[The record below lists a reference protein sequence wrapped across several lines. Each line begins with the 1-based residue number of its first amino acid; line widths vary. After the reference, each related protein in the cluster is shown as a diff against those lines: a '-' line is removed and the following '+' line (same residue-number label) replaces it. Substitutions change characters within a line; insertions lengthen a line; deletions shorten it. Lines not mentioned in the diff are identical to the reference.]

1 MFFQKSA
8 LLLIIYIFIFLK
20 KLESSN
26 TFDRCLLCN
35 HIIELAESHFHK
47 SEPKDFVLKELETEC
62 LYVGEI
68 CGGRP
73 AVMYCINQV
82 KENINLIYDDFEKKM
97 RPQEICY
104 QIGDLR
110 SQKDFMEKIYSY
122 KDDIEFDNLLN
133 ENGSRIYTDPKC
145 YLSVIIPAMNEQD
158 RIHIML
164 KECTE
169 YLSKRSINDSKFSY
183 EIIVVDDGSKDNTSE
198 IAYKFSNFNL
208 KIIKLPQN
216 KGKGG
221 AIRDGILHCQ
231 GKLILFADADGATK
245 FRDFE
250 KLEKKFREM
259 SNSDNDIDYTF
270 PGIVIGSRCH
280 LEKESIAERSLFRTI
295 LMKGFHFIVYLLTVK
310 SVHDTQCGFKI
321 FSRAAAAKL
330 FPLIHIERWAFD
342 VELLYLAEKLY
353 YPINEVAVEWKEV
366 DGSKIVPVWSWL
378 QMGRDI
384 MLIWFHYLTDNMTE
398 ISELR
403 RRRKLSS
410 DSLGKRKQEF
420 FSSNKECDRP
430 DKPIH
435 KPQDS
440 LFSSSSGWTNYRGFL
455 NLIILLLVI
464 SNGRV
469 ALENLMKYDANPLFS
484 NLALSIIVVQ
494 FLKLW
499 SYVQVNYW
507 CRNQENVTS
516 LNRKNSSDSNDSGN
530 CSIQSKNVYPENL
543 TFYDIYY
550 FMVAPT
556 LCYELN
562 FPRTPGRRKT
572 FLIKRIIEM
581 IFLPILYTAL
591 CQQWIVPL
599 VKNGVVPFSEMNI
612 SKMTERVLKLA
623 IPNLLLWLLMF
634 YTIFHSFLNLIA
646 EILRFA
652 DREFYRDFWNAE
664 SIGMF
669 WRTWNIPVH
678 RWCVRHCFIPLV
690 ELGYT
695 KYVASIAV
703 FVVSAFFHE
712 YLVSIPLKMFR
723 LWAFNGML
731 AQIPLNMFCDKFVK
745 KGKLGNIIVWLS
757 LILGQPMA
765 ILMYVHDWYMINYPP
780 V

>member
-1 MFFQKSA
+1 
-8 LLLIIYIFIFLK
+8 
-20 KLESSN
+20 
-26 TFDRCLLCN
+26 
-35 HIIELAESHFHK
+35 
-47 SEPKDFVLKELETEC
+47 
-62 LYVGEI
+62 
-68 CGGRP
+68 
-73 AVMYCINQV
+73 
-82 KENINLIYDDFEKKM
+82 
-97 RPQEICY
+97 
-104 QIGDLR
+104 
-110 SQKDFMEKIYSY
+110 
-122 KDDIEFDNLLN
+122 
-133 ENGSRIYTDPKC
+133 
-145 YLSVIIPAMNEQD
+145 
-158 RIHIML
+158 
-164 KECTE
+164 
-169 YLSKRSINDSKFSY
+169 
-183 EIIVVDDGSKDNTSE
+183 
-198 IAYKFSNFNL
+198 
-208 KIIKLPQN
+208 
-216 KGKGG
+216 
-221 AIRDGILHCQ
+221 
-231 GKLILFADADGATK
+231 
-245 FRDFE
+245 
-250 KLEKKFREM
+250 M
-259 SNSDNDIDYTF
+259 S
-270 PGIVIGSRCH
+270 
-280 LEKESIAERSLFRTI
+280 
-295 LMKGFHFIVYLLTVK
+295 
-310 SVHDTQCGFKI
+310 
-321 FSRAAAAKL
+321 
-330 FPLIHIERWAFD
+330 
-342 VELLYLAEKLY
+342 
-353 YPINEVAVEWKEV
+353 
-366 DGSKIVPVWSWL
+366 
-378 QMGRDI
+378 
-384 MLIWFHYLTDNMTE
+384 E
-398 ISELR
+398 ISEVR
-403 RRRKLSS
+403 RRRKLSP
-410 DSLGKRKQEF
+410 DNCTKNRQEF
-420 FSSNKECDRP
+420 FSTTKKIDRS

-469 ALENLMKYDANPLFS
+469 ALENLMKYGILVTPIEWIKFIFTDFYTLSNFSIILLSNITIVIVLYVEKLLANNYINNKVAITFYIFLLLSHITIPAIIVLYYIDVNPLFT

-499 SYVQVNYW
+499 SYIEVNYW
-507 CRNQENVTS
+507 CRSQESSTIID
-516 LNRKNSSDSNDSGN
+516 RRNSSDSNDSG
-530 CSIQSKNVYPENL
+530 SSFIQPKNVYPENL

-550 FMVAPT
+550 FMAAPT

-572 FLIKRIIEM
+572 FLIKRLIEM
-581 IFLPILYTAL
+581 IFLPILYVAL

-678 RWCVRHCFIPLV
+678 RWCVRHCFIPLI

-703 FVVSAFFHE
+703 FVISAFFHE

-731 AQIPLNMFCDKFVK
+731 FQIPLNMFCDRFVK
-745 KGKLGNIIVWLS
+745 TGKIGNIIVWLS

-765 ILMYVHDWYMINYPP
+765 ILMYVHDWYMINHPP

>member
-1 MFFQKSA
+1 MIEIILILFVIIVIIAIS
-8 LLLIIYIFIFLK
+8 LLAILSFITPYPK
-20 KLESSN
+20 
-26 TFDRCLLCN
+26 R
-35 HIIELAESHFHK
+35 SH
-47 SEPKDFVLKELETEC
+47 KDF
-62 LYVGEI
+62 Y
-68 CGGRP
+68 
-73 AVMYCINQV
+73 
-82 KENINLIYDDFEKKM
+82 KKV
-97 RPQEICY
+97 
-104 QIGDLR
+104 
-110 SQKDFMEKIYSY
+110 FSY
-122 KDDIEFDNLLN
+122 RDDIEFPNLLC
-133 ENGSRIYTDPKC
+133 ENGSRKYTDPKC
-145 YLSVIIPAMNEQD
+145 YLSLIVPAMNEQE
-158 RIHIML
+158 RLPMML
-164 KECTE
+164 EECTK
-169 YLSKRSINDSKFSY
+169 YLSSRVKNDSMFSY
-183 EIIVVDDGSKDNTSE
+183 EIIVVDDGSTDNTCE
-198 IAYKFSNFNL
+198 VAYKFSNYNL
-208 KIIKLPQN
+208 KIIKLDKN

-221 AIRDGILHCQ
+221 AIRDGVLHSN
-231 GKLILFADADGATK
+231 GKLILFADADGATS
-245 FRDFE
+245 FCDFE
-250 KLEKKFREM
+250 KLEKKFKEL
-259 SNSDNDIDYTF
+259 SSSDNDNVDFTF
-270 PGIVIGSRCH
+270 PGIIVGSRCH
-280 LEKESIAERSLFRTI
+280 LEEDSIAQRSLFRTI
-295 LMKGFHFIVYLLTVK
+295 LMKGFHIIVYLLTVK
-310 SVHDTQCGFKI
+310 TVHDTQCGFKL

-353 YPINEVAVEWKEV
+353 YPIREVAVEWKEI

-384 MLIWFHYLTDNMTE
+384 VLIWIHYLTGIMSE
-398 ISELR
+398 IPELR
-403 RRRKLSS
+403 RRKKLPAE
-410 DSLGKRKQEF
+410 DATKRSQEF
-420 FSSNKECDRP
+420 FASANKADRA

-469 ALENLMKYDANPLFS
+469 ALENLMKYGILVTPFEWMRYIFTDFYSWSNFSIILLSNVTILLVLFIEKLLAYNYLSNKISSIFYVFLLVSHITVPAIITIYYIDANPLFT

-499 SYVQVNYW
+499 SYIQVNSW
-507 CRNQENVTS
+507 CRNKQDDIK
-516 LNRKNSSDSNDSGN
+516 LNRKNSTDSSDSGSM
-530 CSIQSKNVYPENL
+530 SLQTKNSYPDNL
-543 TFYDIYY
+543 TLYDIYY
-550 FMVAPT
+550 FMLAPT

-562 FPRTPGRRKT
+562 FPRTPGRRKS
-572 FLIKRIIEM
+572 FLMKRLIEM

-591 CQQWIVPL
+591 SQQWIVPL

-612 SKMTERVLKLA
+612 YKMTERVLKLA

-634 YTIFHSFLNLIA
+634 YIIFHSFLNLVA

-678 RWCVRHCFIPLV
+678 RWCVRHCFIPLI

-695 KYVASIAV
+695 KYVASISV
-703 FVVSAFFHE
+703 FVISAFFHE

-731 AQIPLNMFCDKFVK
+731 FQIPLNMFCDRYVK

-780 V
+780 M